1 MERGARRKT
10 LTPLL
15 QSPKPSINYKL
26 NKLLPLYE
34 ELVVVPTLTEI
45 TSFAGGDGRDLDLS
59 RLLLNSAIV
68 LYPRQVSGHQLIHQG
83 PSQLIGSSITHYL
96 CHCKYLR
103 KNVTLGGGIYPSKHT
118 QTAACPE
125 LGWLGKHIHT
135 YIDTSTGCPGENVT
149 KSSRSP
155 LTRRSWPGQSSS
167 PFTGCW
173 EDEN

>member
-1 MERGARRKT
+1 MEKRSPGGKPS
-10 LTPLL
+10 PLCL

-34 ELVVVPTLTEI
+34 ELAVVPTLTEI
-45 TSFAGGDGRDLDLS
+45 TSFAGGDGHDLDLS

-103 KNVTLGGGIYPSKHT
+103 KNVTLRGGIYPSTLRRQPVQSLDGWERIYIYIYTHLFWFPMRKCYQIFLNPLNKEEQAVTVEFTIHRT
-118 QTAACPE
+118 
-125 LGWLGKHIHT
+125 LGG
-135 YIDTSTGCPGENVT
+135 
-149 KSSRSP
+149 
-155 LTRRSWPGQSSS
+155 
-167 PFTGCW
+167 
-173 EDEN
+173 

>member
-1 MERGARRKT
+1 MESPDPCQV
-10 LTPLL
+10 TPHFL
-15 QSPKPSINYKL
+15 
-26 NKLLPLYE
+26 
-34 ELVVVPTLTEI
+34 
-45 TSFAGGDGRDLDLS
+45 FDGRDLDLS

-118 QTAACPE
+118 QAAACPE